1 VSRVRNC
8 LVFILCGVG
17 VATAWR
23 VSAQHAAA
31 VDAKAVV
38 WSADDL
44 PWTIFPALAGA
55 RQVSLWGDATRE
67 PYGALKAIKAG
78 TVVEPHTHS
87 SLSRFLVL
95 SGTLRFVV
103 SSQAPRNLG
112 RQSYGSIPAGVVHS
126 ATCLN
131 AECVYFETSD
141 GPYDFRPASQR

>member
-1 VSRVRNC
+1 MSRVRNC

-17 VATAWR
+17 VATTWR
-23 VSAQHAAA
+23 ISAQDVAA
-31 VDAKAVV
+31 VDSNAVV

-44 PWTIFPALAGA
+44 PWTIVPALAGA

-87 SLSRFLVL
+87 SLSRFVVL

-103 SSQAPRNLG
+103 S
-112 RQSYGSIPAGVVHS
+112 
-126 ATCLN
+126 
-131 AECVYFETSD
+131 
-141 GPYDFRPASQR
+141 